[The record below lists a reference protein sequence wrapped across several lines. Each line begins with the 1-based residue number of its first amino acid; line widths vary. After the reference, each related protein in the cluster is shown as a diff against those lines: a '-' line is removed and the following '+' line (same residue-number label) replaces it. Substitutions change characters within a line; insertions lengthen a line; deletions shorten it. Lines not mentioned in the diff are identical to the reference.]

1 MIDNNL
7 NVKILGDDAD
17 PSLTIEVNNDD
28 VEVLL
33 AEYEKNKTVEGFNTL
48 VNKLHRCR
56 VLVPSNISEKKEL
69 IPGLIKS
76 PDGRSFLPVF
86 TSKKQIPE
94 GIKAMVFANVP
105 FVAVLSMAVGVK
117 PISEGIV
124 INPFSQ
130 RVIFTNDAVQLILN
144 VDAQEEAKA
153 KQAQQPQQPEQP
165 QMMKLTPQEYVVYE
179 RRNFETRFL
188 PKRFFE
194 EGQAFIERLTGEK
207 AAFIDALFEEAYQ
220 QKRMYPYLEEE
231 FQVMVMDISDE
242 LVVVRVDMPN
252 RDFFDGAA
260 LSVFFGWNPKTSGCR
275 YVTIEKQGRGR
286 ALCEMTTGWEHINY
300 GEAPAEG
307 AELQQIIE
315 LLSAEGKDTV

>member
-1 MIDNNL
+1 MADNNW
-7 NVKILGDDAD
+7 NVKMLGEDAD
-17 PSLTIEVNNDD
+17 PNLTIEVNND
-28 VEVLL
+28 EAEALL
-33 AEYEKNKTVEGFNTL
+33 AEYEKKKTVEGFNTL
-48 VNKLHRCR
+48 VNKLHQCR
-56 VLVPSNISEKKEL
+56 VLVPSNITDKKEL
-69 IPGLIKS
+69 VPGLIKS
-76 PDGRSFLPVF
+76 PDGRSFLPIF

-94 GIKAMVFANVP
+94 GIKAMVIANVP

-117 PISEGIV
+117 EISEGIV
-124 INPFSQ
+124 INPFSH
-130 RVIFTNDAVQLILN
+130 RAILTNDAVQLILN
-144 VDAQEEAKA
+144 VDAQEETKA
-153 KQAQQPQQPEQP
+153 RQAQQPQQQQP
-165 QMMKLTPQEYVVYE
+165 QTLKLTPQEYVVYE

-207 AAFIDALFEEAYQ
+207 AAFIDALFEESYQ

-260 LSVFFGWNPKTSGCR
+260 LSVFFGWNPKTSKCR

-307 AELQQIIE
+307 AELQRVIE
-315 LLSAEGKDTV
+315 LLSTEGKDTV